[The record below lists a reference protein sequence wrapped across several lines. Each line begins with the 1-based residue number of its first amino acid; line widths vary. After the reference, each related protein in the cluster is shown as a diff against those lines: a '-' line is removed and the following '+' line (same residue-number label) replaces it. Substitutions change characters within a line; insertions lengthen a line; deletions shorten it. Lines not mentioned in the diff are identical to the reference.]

1 MIKVGRLH
9 VSLNG
14 YTHVPS
20 HILTLTS
27 YTHTLT
33 PSHTHTLTHTFVR
46 SKMSQYWSTW
56 QTSRSSTLMTLAWWD
71 MWGVWC
77 VRVCDVIYVGNT
89 GMVRCVRVWVYQDNR
104 RERVM
109 HWRNGACN
117 LAYLVHSNTNQ
128 LTKLCHSALSGNNEL
143 CKVNVLSS
151 TCAQWVVVR
160 ASSEREVL
168 ALTFS
173 SFWSEDKTYH
183 WWPNFISFFL
193 CTGLSYRVS
202 LFGKWV
208 FHQPCSDK
216 VV

>member
-1 MIKVGRLH
+1 
-9 VSLNG
+9 
-14 YTHVPS
+14 
-20 HILTLTS
+20 
-27 YTHTLT
+27 
-33 PSHTHTLTHTFVR
+33 
-46 SKMSQYWSTW
+46 
-56 QTSRSSTLMTLAWWD
+56 MTLAWWD
-71 MWGVWC
+71 MWGC
-77 VRVCDVIYVGNT
+77 VMWSTWVNT

-117 LAYLVHSNTNQ
+117 LAYLLHSNTNQ

-183 WWPNFISFFL
+183 WWPNFITFFL

-216 VV
+216 VVQGQYNILQPLWSILVHILSTLYGILVHILSTLYGILVHILSTLYSILVRIVITLVYLTLIRWRV